1 MNALDV
7 FERVQAADT
16 ELMDIQ
22 DKIERRRALATRS
35 TARPTYRNPGGGGGS
50 GDASVRLLDY
60 MSNVEDL
67 EQKYI
72 ARQRMKEN
80 DLACCVYLLEILPP
94 NLAGVMSR
102 RYLEGKS
109 QKVCGDELG
118 YSVTTIRRLQR
129 EAEEI
134 CRNIQLTWWD
144 GNHIPVTAI
153 PYSLADIPHEA
164 KKLDGNER

>member
-1 MNALDV
+1 M
-7 FERVQAADT
+7 
-16 ELMDIQ
+16 
-22 DKIERRRALATRS
+22 
-35 TARPTYRNPGGGGGS
+35 
-50 GDASVRLLDY
+50 RLLDY

-67 EQKYI
+67 EQKYS

-109 QKVCGDELG
+109 QTICGEELG

-134 CRNIQLTWWD
+134 CRKIQLTWWD

-153 PYSLADIPHEA
+153 QDSLADIPLA
-164 KKLDGNER
+164 APKLDGDER